1 MVNPLITLMGVR
13 RKSDYGTV
21 QGPTIISDA
30 VKSQILHYADAHEKH
45 SDSDIVNAG
54 IYFISTEIYSEF

>member
-1 MVNPLITLMGVR
+1 MITVMGVR

-30 VKSQILHYADAHEKH
+30 MTSLVLHYADAHEKH
-45 SDSDIVNAG
+45 ADQDIVNAG
-54 IYFISTEIYSEF
+54 IYYISTEIYSEF